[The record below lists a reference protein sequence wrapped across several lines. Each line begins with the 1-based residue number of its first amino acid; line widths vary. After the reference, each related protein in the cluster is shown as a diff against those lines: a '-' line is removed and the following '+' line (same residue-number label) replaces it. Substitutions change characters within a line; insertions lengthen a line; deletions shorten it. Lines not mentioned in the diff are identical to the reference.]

1 KGAINLVMHLSGV
14 DYKNAVRI
22 LIDTFEKDEVAR
34 ETVAYADR
42 IAEKRV
48 EAIAKEPAVV
58 PGPDNGRWPRAKA
71 YLEEVRKI
79 PCKASPVAERRRVRY
94 GQIPSETA
102 SFPGLKEV
110 HSLEEQAI
118 SRLLE
123 RLEIR
128 AADRS

>member
-1 KGAINLVMHLSGV
+1 MHLSGV

-79 PCKASPVAERRRVRY
+79 PAKLLQSLKDEGKVWADSLGNCIFPRAEGGAFVR
-94 GQIPSETA
+94 GTSDKP
-102 SFPGLKEV
+102 F
-110 HSLEEQAI
+110 
-118 SRLLE
+118 
-123 RLEIR
+123 
-128 AADRS
+128 